1 MAFNIETEMCQPFL
15 YFRVNVQKP
24 VVRRSDITIH
34 SISLYPLDNA
44 IRFAIT
50 YLLVVIYQLNFIQ
63 LGSESFL
70 FHAKPQRSAVTNKKD
85 GAQIVPV
92 SHSQCSS
99 LIEKN

>member
-34 SISLYPLDNA
+34 SISFYPLDNA

-50 YLLVVIYQLNFIQ
+50 YLL
-63 LGSESFL
+63 GSDLSVKFYTTGL
-70 FHAKPQRSAVTNKKD
+70 WKFPFPRKAST
-85 GAQIVPV
+85 V
-92 SHSQCSS
+92 SGH
-99 LIEKN
+99 K

>member
-50 YLLVVIYQLNFIQ
+50 YLL
-63 LGSESFL
+63 GSDLSVKFYTTGL
-70 FHAKPQRSAVTNKKD
+70 WKFSYPRKAST
-85 GAQIVPV
+85 V
-92 SHSQCSS
+92 SGH
-99 LIEKN
+99 K

>member
-50 YLLVVIYQLNFIQ
+50 YLLGSDLSVKFLCNWALKVFFSTQSLN
-63 LGSESFL
+63 G
-70 FHAKPQRSAVTNKKD
+70 QRS
-85 GAQIVPV
+85 QIKRMARK
-92 SHSQCSS
+92 SCQ
-99 LIEKN
+99 